1 MSGSAGFCC
10 TACWRAD
17 CACAGE
23 GTWEA
28 AGAAT
33 PSRHHTRKV
42 RGARCAV
49 AAGNRKV
56 RSAQCAVAPG
66 DRIAPLIPGASPGM
80 PPAVVIRAASPK
92 GSGTDR
98 YRTGPKT
105 WGLSCGASRCSGHL
119 PLEVEPNNRQ
129 RHRYPEPHAP
139 LEHVGLGRVELDA
152 QVCKP
157 SLKLLLEPAEMRV
170 AE

>member
-1 MSGSAGFCC
+1 M
-10 TACWRAD
+10 
-17 CACAGE
+17 E
-23 GTWEA
+23 
-28 AGAAT
+28 
-33 PSRHHTRKV
+33 PLV
-42 RGARCAV
+42 RGKRCAV
-49 AAGNRKV
+49 A
-56 RSAQCAVAPG
+56 SA
-66 DRIAPLIPGASPGM
+66 DRIGPLTLGASPGM

-119 PLEVEPNNRQ
+119 PLEIEPNNRQ

-152 QVCKP
+152 QLLDPDTELRFCYTEFRLRLHQP
-157 SLKLLLEPAEMRV
+157 ALKLVL
-170 AE
+170 